1 MANSW
6 AERIQEIT
14 GLTANSTRFMTY
26 HGLHDGDHMQEFY
39 HTLNSVCV
47 DEQASA
53 SIVKTAKVVARLYR
67 LQLEEVEHE
76 LE

>member
-1 MANSW
+1 
-6 AERIQEIT
+6 
-14 GLTANSTRFMTY
+14 MTY

-47 DEQASA
+47 DEQATA

-67 LQLEEVEHE
+67 LQLEEVEYGVQ
-76 LE
+76 